1 MLDHIAI
8 IMDGNRRW
16 GKKYSYSMRE
26 SYEKGAQNVRNIVED
41 VLKRNIKNL
50 TLYGLSKENLSRPDL
65 ELEIIFSIFMKY
77 IEEEIDDLNKNGI
90 KIKIIGNHKKLSKK
104 IQDKIIWAEKQ
115 TEKNDKLNLFIAFS
129 YSGRE
134 EIIDAVKAFVKYEKD
149 LDKVT
154 EQSLDNYMYESDMPN
169 VDLLIRTGGEMRIS
183 NFLLWHIAYAEL
195 YFTDKYWP
203 EFDSEQLG
211 IAIAHYNLRKRNF
224 GIK

>member
-16 GKKYSYSMRE
+16 GKKYSYSIRE
-26 SYEKGAQNVRNIVED
+26 SYEKGAQNIRVIVEE

-50 TLYGLSKENLSRPDL
+50 TLYGLSKENLNRPAL

-77 IEEEIDDLNKNGI
+77 IEEEINNFNENAI
-90 KIKIIGNHKKLSKK
+90 KIKIIGNHTKLSKT
-104 IQDKIIWAEKQ
+104 IQNKIIWAEKQ

-134 EIIDAVKAFVKYEKD
+134 EIIDAVKAFAKYEKD
-149 LDKVT
+149 LDDIT
-154 EQSLDNYMYESDMPN
+154 EQSLDKYMYESDMSN
-169 VDLLIRTGGEMRIS
+169 VDLLIRTGGEMRLS
-183 NFLLWHIAYAEL
+183 SFLLWHISYAEL

-203 EFDSEQLG
+203 DFDAKQLE
-211 IAIAHYNLRKRNF
+211 IAIGQYNLRQRNF